1 MEPVFLEGFWEKPL
15 IMYGKRDNVKCLLP
29 EAEMEGIKDI
39 AAYELRRVILPI
51 PHRKYAL
58 VREGEN
64 GEGEYGEVYTFSELR
79 RISKKQK
86 EGKKIYALK
95 KLDDLTSPSPDAIK

>member
-1 MEPVFLEGFWEKPL
+1 MFLEGYEKKPL

-39 AAYELRRVILPI
+39 AAYELRRVILLI

-58 VREGEN
+58 VRKEEYGEA
-64 GEGEYGEVYTFSELR
+64 EYGEVYTFSELR
-79 RISKKQK
+79 RIPKKQR
-86 EGKKIYALK
+86 EGKKIYTLK
-95 KLDDLTSPSPDAIK
+95 KLDDLTSPSPDTIK